1 MYQSTRGSDR
11 PSPQPGDTPMTTTL
25 HAADARSSSGASIH
39 SRVGFVVAGYRPNAQ
54 SASTLA
60 A

>member
-1 MYQSTRGSDR
+1 
-11 PSPQPGDTPMTTTL
+11 MTTTL
-25 HAADARSSSGASIH
+25 HATDISSPQGESPST
-39 SRVGFVVAGYRPNAQ
+39 VGFVVAGYRPNAQ

>member
-1 MYQSTRGSDR
+1 
-11 PSPQPGDTPMTTTL
+11 MTTEL
-25 HAADARSSSGASIH
+25 HAPAAPASSGASGI
-39 SRVGFVVAGYRPNAQ
+39 SVGFVVAGYRPNAQ

>member
-1 MYQSTRGSDR
+1 
-11 PSPQPGDTPMTTTL
+11 MTTTL
-25 HAADARSSSGASIH
+25 HATDARSSSGASLL

-54 SASTLA
+54 SASILA